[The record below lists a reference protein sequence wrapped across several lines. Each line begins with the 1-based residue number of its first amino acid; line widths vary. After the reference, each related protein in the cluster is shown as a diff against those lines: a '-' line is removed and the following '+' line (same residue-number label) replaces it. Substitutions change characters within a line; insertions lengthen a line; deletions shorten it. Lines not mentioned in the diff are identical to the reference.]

1 MLAEKYNEYNVLE
14 EQRLLEELL
23 GVESEEEVYQLIKND
38 MLEFTEYVDTH
49 TAEFLDN
56 ERQAYLAFNTI
67 FNDFMDDYKSNL
79 EKLAAL
85 KREHLELLDLSD
97 YVNQNNF
104 ALQDVVDTGIG
115 SSTGPRAYT
124 DISNGK
130 ETTVTRNGK
139 EIKAYIVGGYT
150 YDENGNRFNFQ
161 EGDISHTG
169 GGDWVWEDNRGVK
182 KETSKAYG
190 DGSASQSLNSG
201 SNKNP
206 SQDEINRYAN
216 EYGVDLSVA
225 KIMAQQGQPHK
236 YASGIENGPVT
247 YTGLAMLHGSSSKPE
262 YVLNSDQAYNL
273 LRYMATT
280 KPDFVNNNSESG
292 TQYVLNGDI
301 VLNEVEDASE
311 FWNEVTMAM
320 DRRISVTKNNR

>member
-14 EQRLLEELL
+14 EQRLLKELL
-23 GVESEEEVYQLIKND
+23 GVESEEEVYELIKND

-49 TAEFLDN
+49 TTEFLTN

-67 FNDFMDDYKSNL
+67 FNEFMGEYKSNL

-97 YVNQNNF
+97 YTNQNNY
-104 ALQDVVDTGIG
+104 ALQDVVDTGTG
-115 SSTGPRAYT
+115 SSTGPKAYT
-124 DISNGK
+124 SIVGGK

-139 EIKAYIVGGYT
+139 EIKAYIVDGYT
-150 YDENGNRFNFQ
+150 YDEKGNRFDFR
-161 EGDISHTG
+161 EGDISHTND
-169 GGDWVWEDNRGVK
+169 GDYVWEDNRGVR
-182 KETSKAYG
+182 KETSKTYG
-190 DGSASQSLNSG
+190 DGSSSLKKSG
-201 SNKNP
+201 SVT
-206 SQDEINRYAN
+206 DAEIKKYSE
-216 EYGVDLSVA
+216 EYGVDVNTA
-225 KIMAQQGQPHK
+225 KIMAQNGYAHK

-247 YTGLAMLHGSSSKPE
+247 FTGLAMLHGSSSSPE

-280 KPDFVNNNSESG
+280 KPDFVTNNNEAG

-301 VLNEVEDASE
+301 VLNEVEDAAQ